1 MQSTSNLSKQDLLIL
16 ALKATTSKELYILC
30 KTMKKLRKLN
40 QISKQVAIKKTFK
53 ETIYK
58 SFQTECTRKMHL
70 MTH

>member
-1 MQSTSNLSKQDLLIL
+1 MLSTSNLSKLDLLIL

-30 KTMKKLRKLN
+30 RTMKKLRILN

-58 SFQTECTRKMHL
+58 SFKQNALEKCT
-70 MTH
+70 